1 MEETGGQ
8 LPSTA
13 DAFIQMAY
21 DLFDAGQEA
30 SEHEL
35 TFLEAPWPGVRGRDP
50 QEQAVSIS
58 VRAFS
63 QVGAQ
68 PMLLAVPLKHVNVR
82 ALTSERRCFKAG
94 TPLQSIL
101 ERCSA

>member
-1 MEETGGQ
+1 MDRGGGLMEETGGQ

-35 TFLEAPWPGVRGRDP
+35 AFLEAPM
-50 QEQAVSIS
+50 A
-58 VRAFS
+58 
-63 QVGAQ
+63 
-68 PMLLAVPLKHVNVR
+68 
-82 ALTSERRCFKAG
+82 RCAW
-94 TPLQSIL
+94 S
-101 ERCSA
+101 